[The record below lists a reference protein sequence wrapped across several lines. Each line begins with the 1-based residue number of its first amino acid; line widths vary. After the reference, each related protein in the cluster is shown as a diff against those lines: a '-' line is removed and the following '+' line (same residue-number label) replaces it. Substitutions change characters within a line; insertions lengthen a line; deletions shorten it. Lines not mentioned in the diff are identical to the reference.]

1 MDSDVNSGADH
12 LVELI
17 VREEPPSIVDDVP
30 ISEEIAPLLT
40 QIEKPKINIFTISYP
55 RRKPMVTFHTTYF
68 FFNNFDQQF
77 PPLFPILVAEITVG
91 VADNG
96 VSKAGELFG
105 TKVLK
110 YLTMVSK
117 TVVHILERDRRGC
130 PHLEYFPNLAD
141 SSTVASYLDVE
152 VRDGGGACPEQ
163 VNKIHDSDVSS
174 LSQSIIWIWSGSRY
188 SGLLCASL
196 SSIFYFGMEVL
207 MGVFSAQS
215 IPIIEMAFTRCVI
228 ITILSYLWLRRS
240 EQPIFGQPHV
250 RKLLV
255 SRALTGLLSMMS
267 FIYSI
272 RRLHISQAIVLS
284 FTTPILASVAAR
296 FILHEKLKFSDFGG
310 TDYFL
315 ITFSFQFLLL
325 YNCCIKLFE
334 GLTKAGKGSTTP
346 SLGSHHAYAVLL
358 GFVAS
363 IAGAVSYCLIRA
375 SAKASDQ
382 PVVTVFS
389 FGLLAGPVTGICTV
403 IFEDLVLPSLYSFL
417 LMLVLGLLAFLAE
430 VCWARGLQLEKTSK
444 VCNLRFMEASF
455 VQLWHIGILGVV
467 PFGRIVGTL
476 LIFLSLCWTFYV
488 GPDREME

>member
-55 RRKPMVTFHTTYF
+55 RRKPM
-68 FFNNFDQQF
+68 
-77 PPLFPILVAEITVG
+77 
-91 VADNG
+91 
-96 VSKAGELFG
+96 
-105 TKVLK
+105 
-110 YLTMVSK
+110 
-117 TVVHILERDRRGC
+117 
-130 PHLEYFPNLAD
+130 
-141 SSTVASYLDVE
+141 
-152 VRDGGGACPEQ
+152 

-310 TDYFL
+310 LACSFL
-315 ITFSFQFLLL
+315 GVLLIFQDLFTSQGTEFLLL

-455 VQLWHIGILGVV
+455 VQLWHIGILGLV

>member
-55 RRKPMVTFHTTYF
+55 RRKPM
-68 FFNNFDQQF
+68 
-77 PPLFPILVAEITVG
+77 
-91 VADNG
+91 
-96 VSKAGELFG
+96 
-105 TKVLK
+105 
-110 YLTMVSK
+110 
-117 TVVHILERDRRGC
+117 
-130 PHLEYFPNLAD
+130 
-141 SSTVASYLDVE
+141 
-152 VRDGGGACPEQ
+152 EQ

-310 TDYFL
+310 
-315 ITFSFQFLLL
+315 
-325 YNCCIKLFE
+325 
-334 GLTKAGKGSTTP
+334 LTKAGKGSTTP

-382 PVVTVFS
+382 PVGFELSARYEEFCSGISLSGNLGESKPLERLGLDPNRVLLSVTVFS